1 MSLHRQAVAS
11 GDDQA
16 SEDFLV
22 ICLCAEWCSTCRDY
36 RAGFNTL
43 AAQFPDTRF
52 RWLDIEEHADEMGDL
67 DIESF
72 PTLFV
77 RRRQWVLFFG
87 TMLPFVNYLRR
98 MIETFHEQTAEQ
110 SRDYALSS
118 PERRGWQ
125 ESQDL
130 ARLGTIKD
138 GH

>member
-1 MSLHRQAVAS
+1 MSLHRQAVTS

-16 SEDFLV
+16 SEEFLV

-67 DIESF
+67 DIENF

-77 RRRQWVLFFG
+77 QRRQWVLFFG
-87 TMLPFVNYLRR
+87 TMLPYLNYLRR
-98 MIETFHEQTAEQ
+98 MIETFQEQTADE
-110 SRDYALSS
+110 SRDYALFS

-125 ESQDL
+125 ENQDL
-130 ARLGTIKD
+130 ARLGMIQD